1 MSHPPDLSDHL
12 LASQLH
18 VSQRDR
24 SDIYPTVILYG
35 CGCWSLVALTSFIAW
50 LLW

>member
-1 MSHPPDLSDHL
+1 MSHPPDISDYL
-12 LASQLH
+12 LADQVQ

-24 SDIYPTVILYG
+24 SDIYPAVLLYG
-35 CGCWSLVALTSFIAW
+35 CGCWVLIFIVGFFVW